1 MNLDSSA
8 GLGEY
13 QFCRSGTYVDLERYT
28 VL

>member
-1 MNLDSSA
+1 MNLDSFV
-8 GLGEY
+8 GLEEY